1 MRQWSNA
8 PYKEQKMDEPA
19 LDPAHIH
26 THDEKKNNKIQ
37 STHARTHS
45 QTHNG
50 WREVDEMALALYVAM
65 PIVNGIRSE
74 MPKLTSS
81 HDCCNAAALFS
92 RFAHTPL
99 ASLFL

>member
-1 MRQWSNA
+1 MEN
-8 PYKEQKMDEPA
+8 EPA

-26 THDEKKNNKIQ
+26 THDEKKDNKIQ
-37 STHARTHS
+37 STHARTHKR
-45 QTHNG
+45 TMDG
-50 WREVDEMALALYVAM
+50 EVNEMALALYVAM